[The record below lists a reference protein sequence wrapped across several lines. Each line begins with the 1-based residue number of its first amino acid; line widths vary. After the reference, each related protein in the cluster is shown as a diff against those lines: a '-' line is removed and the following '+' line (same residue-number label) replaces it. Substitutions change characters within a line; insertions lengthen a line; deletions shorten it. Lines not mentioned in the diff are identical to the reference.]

1 MHRRTL
7 DRLLRT
13 LARDLA
19 AGPLAAEALAA
30 RMTEAARGTDA
41 QGAWSWRGAHDVAQA
56 AAILADRAAPREPD
70 PFARLAALEAAALAR
85 PTETRRSERQ
95 VRLQQFSTPLPYAF
109 VAATAGAIRRGD
121 VALEPSAGTGALA
134 AMAEA
139 AGARVALNEIDP
151 FRARLLEIVFDARP
165 TQVDAEHIDDLLG
178 AGLAPSVVLM
188 NPPFA
193 SSVSREGD
201 PTLALRHAISAA
213 KRLAPGGRL
222 VAILPRA
229 ACAERQGVLWRRL
242 TGIVAPRLHLGL
254 PGLVFRKMGTSVDT
268 ALLVAD
274 RVEAEG
280 AGPVEGAPAVPLEPV
295 PSLDAALRRVLAD
308 LPPRAGARTA
318 PAPARS
324 PARPSGPRRPAP
336 APHPVPPRPAP
347 PRPAT
352 IGAAVVPLAYA
363 ERATPGEN
371 AAVSDLYARYA
382 PQRIAIAGALEHP
395 TPLVESLAMAAV
407 APPMP
412 SARPLLP
419 ARLVSEGLLS
429 AAQLETIVMAD
440 DAHARDLPGRFRVSE
455 DWTEAKPAPT
465 TDGMGG
471 RAGAEAA
478 GTAFRQGYFLG
489 DGTGAGKGRQVA
501 GLILSGWLAGRT
513 RAIWLSKSRTLI
525 EDARR
530 DWADL
535 GGAPT
540 DIQPL
545 DRWKPDQPIT
555 LSRGVLFATYATLRA
570 VGRKGTTRLEQ
581 IAAWAGAG
589 FDGILAFDEAHAMA
603 NAAGSK
609 EGRGSAPSQQGVAG
623 LRLQRALPRARV
635 LYVSATGATQV
646 ANLAY
651 ATRLGLWGPGD
662 AYPFASREAF
672 VAAMEAGGVAAM
684 EVVARDLKAL
694 GLYTARALSF
704 DGVEYDV
711 LEHRLSED
719 ERAVYDGFARA
730 FRVIH
735 KNLHKALAATGIVD
749 EVAGITASAARASAL
764 SRFEGLKQRFFG
776 HVLGSM
782 KARTLIAATEADLA
796 EGWAP
801 VVQLVSTGESHLG
814 RALEGLEAG
823 DDLTEGHLTP
833 KEVVVHWLSTAFPV
847 EAHRLIEV
855 DGVVVSELLR
865 DADGR
870 PVVSREALA
879 LREAALLEVYATAPL
894 PSALD
899 RLVWHFGEARLAE
912 VTGRSKRTLRTAGG
926 ALKVAPRSASA
937 NAAESAAFQAGTKTV
952 LVFSDAGGT
961 GRSYHAV
968 SGSGASARRR
978 RHYLVEPGWRAD
990 AAIQGLGRTH
1000 RSGQITAPFFRV
1012 LTTDVQGERRF
1023 TSTIA
1028 RRLDTLGALTRG
1040 QRQAGSQALFRASD
1054 NLEGPLARRA
1064 LVAHLA
1070 ELAGDRCEAMPYAT
1084 FEDWTALRLL
1094 ASDGALLDELPP
1106 IQRYLNRL
1114 LALPIAMQD
1123 ALFAALAE
1131 KIEAQTE
1138 AARAA
1143 GTLDL
1148 GIETLRADRVRVVAE
1163 DDLWTCPR
1171 SGSVT
1176 RAVTLETETALHV
1189 PSAQAALAAWGGRLG
1204 PMRNAAS
1211 GKAALLSR
1219 RAFQVMDDDTL
1230 VWMRELRRPTGRAS
1244 LTEDEFAASRWEP
1257 VGEETFAA
1265 LWDAEADALPKVRR
1279 ETLCLLTGLLL
1290 PIWSLIPSDN
1300 ERIWRVLP
1308 EGRPSLIGRGLS
1320 PEQALVLRGRLGGGA
1335 PDTPEA
1341 LVAAALAGEGAVEL
1355 GRGLTLRARCVAG
1368 ARRLEIEGAR
1378 PDAIACL
1385 KAAGCFTEIIAHQL
1399 RVFVPAGDGAA
1410 GVLAAIRAGG
1420 AAVAAA

>member
-1 MHRRTL
+1 M
-7 DRLLRT
+7 
-13 LARDLA
+13 
-19 AGPLAAEALAA
+19 
-30 RMTEAARGTDA
+30 
-41 QGAWSWRGAHDVAQA
+41 
-56 AAILADRAAPREPD
+56 
-70 PFARLAALEAAALAR
+70 
-85 PTETRRSERQ
+85 
-95 VRLQQFSTPLPYAF
+95 RLQQFSTPLPYAF
-109 VAATAGAIRRGD
+109 VAATAAAIRPGE

-134 AMAEA
+134 RMAEA
-139 AGARVALNEIDP
+139 AGARLVLNEIDP
-151 FRARLLEIVFDARP
+151 FRAALLEILFDVRP
-165 TQVDAEHIDDLLG
+165 TRHDAEHIDDLLDPV
-178 AGLAPSVVLM
+178 LAPTVVLM

-193 SSVSREGD
+193 SSASREGD
-201 PTLALRHAISAA
+201 PTIALRHAVSAA

-229 ACAERQGVLWRRL
+229 ACAERQGALWRRL

-254 PGLVFRKMGTSVDT
+254 PGMVFRKMGTGVDT

-274 RVEAEG
+274 RVEGAE
-280 AGPVEGAPAVPLEPV
+280 AGAPAVPLEPV
-295 PSLDAALRRVLAD
+295 ATLDAALRRVLSD
-308 LPPRAGARTA
+308 LPPRAAERTA
-318 PAPARS
+318 PAAARS
-324 PARPSGPRRPAP
+324 PARPSGPRRPSP
-336 APHPVPPRPAP
+336 APRPVPPRPVPPRPA
-347 PRPAT
+347 A
-352 IGAAVVPLAYA
+352 IGSAVEPLAYA

-382 PQRIAIAGALEHP
+382 PQRIALANAAEHP

-429 AAQLETIVMAD
+429 AAQLETIVMAE
-440 DAHARDLPGRFRVSE
+440 DAHARDLPGRFAVSD
-455 DWTEAKPAPT
+455 DWGEAEPAGEAATPARR
-465 TDGMGG
+465 GRRGG
-471 RAGAEAA
+471 RDRFPPGLLPRRRHGGRQGPPGGGADPRGLARRAHPRAVAVEVAHADRGRPARLGQPRRRTHRHPTARPLEARRADPARPRRPVRHLRHAARYRAA
-478 GTAFRQGYFLG
+478 GHHPARADRRLG
-489 DGTGAGKGRQVA
+489 RPR
-501 GLILSGWLAGRT
+501 L
-513 RAIWLSKSRTLI
+513 
-525 EDARR
+525 RR
-530 DWADL
+530 
-535 GGAPT
+535 
-540 DIQPL
+540 
-545 DRWKPDQPIT
+545 R
-555 LSRGVLFATYATLRA
+555 
-570 VGRKGTTRLEQ
+570 
-581 IAAWAGAG
+581 
-589 FDGILAFDEAHAMA
+589 
-603 NAAGSK
+603 
-609 EGRGSAPSQQGVAG
+609 AG
-623 LRLQRALPRARV
+623 LRRGARDGERCRVQGGARLGALAAGRGGAAPPACPAAGARAL
-635 LYVSATGATQV
+635 
-646 ANLAY
+646 
-651 ATRLGLWGPGD
+651 RLGHRRHAGGQPRLRHAAGALGGRRGL
-662 AYPFASREAF
+662 PFASREAF

-735 KNLHKALAATGIVD
+735 KNLHRALAAMGIVD
-749 EVAGITASAARASAL
+749 EAAGISASAARASAL

-782 KARTLIAATEADLA
+782 KASTLIAAIEADMA
-796 EGWAP
+796 QGWAP
-801 VVQLVSTGESHLG
+801 VVQLISTGESHLG
-814 RALEGLEAG
+814 RALDGLEAG

-833 KEVVVHWLSTAFPV
+833 KEVVVGWLATAFPV
-847 EAHRLIEV
+847 GAHRLVEV
-855 DGVVVSELLR
+855 DGVVVAEPLR
-865 DADGR
+865 DAEGR
-870 PVVSREALA
+870 PVVSREAVA
-879 LREAALLEVYATAPL
+879 LREAALMEVYATAPL
-894 PSALD
+894 PSVLD
-899 RLVWHFGEARLAE
+899 RLVWRFGEARLAE
-912 VTGRSKRTLRTAGG
+912 VTGRTRRTLRSPGG

-937 NAAESAAFQAGTKTV
+937 SATDAAAFMAGAKDV

-961 GRSYHAV
+961 GRSYHAAA
-968 SGSGASARRR
+968 GSGASARRR

-1000 RSGQITAPFFRV
+1000 RSGQASAPFFRV
-1012 LTTDVQGERRF
+1012 VTTDVQGERRF

-1084 FEDWTALRLL
+1084 FEDWTALRLV
-1094 ASDGALLDELPP
+1094 AKDGALLDELPP

-1148 GIETLRADRVRVVAE
+1148 GIETLRADRVTVAAE

-1176 RAVTLETETALHV
+1176 RAVTLETETAVHV
-1189 PSAQAALAAWGGRLG
+1189 PSAEGAQAAWGERLA

-1211 GKAALLSR
+1211 GKVALLSR
-1219 RAFQVMDDDTL
+1219 RAFQVMDDDAL

-1265 LWDAEADALPKVRR
+1265 LWDAEADALPKVRTER
-1279 ETLCLLTGLLL
+1279 LCLLTGLLL
-1290 PIWSLIPSDN
+1290 PIWRDIPEGS
-1300 ERIWRVLP
+1300 ERIWRVAP
-1308 EGRPSLIGRGLS
+1308 EGRPSLIGRAIT
-1320 PEQALVLRGRLGGGA
+1320 PEQAVVLRARLGGGGA
-1335 PDTPEA
+1335 DTPEA
-1341 LVAAALAGEGAVEL
+1341 LVAAALG
-1355 GRGLTLRARCVAG
+1355 GRGRGGPRAG
-1368 ARRLEIEGAR
+1368 ADAAR
-1378 PDAIACL
+1378 PP
-1385 KAAGCFTEIIAHQL
+1385 
-1399 RVFVPAGDGAA
+1399 R
-1410 GVLAAIRAGG
+1410 RGG
-1420 AAVAAA
+1420 AAARGRGRPSRRALQP